1 MTLNADVSMVHPV
14 QREWPAFQ
22 PGAPGQLAP
31 PTLPLRFAVV
41 AALLAGASLDL
52 AYPEIGW
59 WPVAFVSVTVAL
71 WTLRGRSLPSAFLVS
86 LAYGATFYFT
96 HLVWVS
102 KFLGP
107 VPWVA
112 LAGLEAMLFGAG
124 GVLIALTYRL
134 SLSSRAFSRV
144 VPAVVAGVWV
154 LRETVMGNWP
164 YGGFPWA
171 RIGLTFVDSPFAAA
185 ASWIGTTGL
194 SFLAVFICASVLR
207 AIGQSRRRGWGPVG
221 LVVLLAVLVP
231 LYPTE
236 YVGTLKIGWVQGNG
250 PSGYFDARSTGD
262 ILEAQEAASTP
273 LVGRSMDLL
282 VWPEGSV
289 DADPLRDPAAAA
301 RLDRLV
307 RDVGA
312 PTLVNAATVRAGG
325 TFNTSLLWSGDGS
338 VQLHDK
344 NNPVPFGEYV
354 PDRWFFESLA
364 PDLIGL
370 IQREYTPG
378 SNAPVMDVAGT
389 RIGLAICFDVIYD
402 DIIRQGARAGAQ
414 LYVFQTN
421 NADFRGTDENLQQL
435 AIARMRAIETGRTVV
450 NVSTTG
456 TSQLISEDGA
466 VLSEL
471 SVDTAGAQI
480 SEVERRTGITP
491 AVVLMPWIGP
501 VLGGSSVLALLIAT
515 FAYVHP
521 RNNGGARRERNNL

>member
-1 MTLNADVSMVHPV
+1 MVHPA
-14 QREWPAFQ
+14 QRERRPSQ
-22 PGAPGQLAP
+22 PGAAPRTIP

-59 WPVAFVSVTVAL
+59 WPVTFVSVTVTL

-86 LAYGATFYFT
+86 LVYGASFYFT

-112 LAGLEAMLFGAG
+112 LAGLESMLFGAG
-124 GVLIALTYRL
+124 GVLIALAYRL
-134 SLSSRAFSRV
+134 ALSARGLSTVA
-144 VPAVVAGVWV
+144 PAVVAGVWV
-154 LRETVMGNWP
+154 LRETVMGSWP

-171 RIGLTFVDSPFAAA
+171 RTGLTLVDSPFAAA
-185 ASWIGTTGL
+185 ASWVGTTGM
-194 SFLAVFICASVLR
+194 SFLVVFICASVLQ
-207 AIGQSRRRGWGPVG
+207 ALGQRRGRGLNPAG
-221 LVVLLAVLVP
+221 LVVLLTVLIP
-231 LYPTE
+231 LFPTE
-236 YVGTLKIGWVQGNG
+236 QVGTLKVGWVQGNG
-250 PSGYFDARSTGD
+250 PSGYFDAKSAGD
-262 ILEAQEAASTP
+262 ILDAQEAASTP
-273 LVGRSMDLL
+273 LAGRSMDLL

-289 DADPLRDPAAAA
+289 DADPLRDAEAAA

-307 RDVGA
+307 RDMGA
-312 PTLVNAATVRAGG
+312 PALVNAPTVREGG
-325 TFNTSLLWSGDGS
+325 IFNTSLLWGGDGA

-344 NNPVPFGEYV
+344 ANPVPFGEYV
-354 PDRWFFESLA
+354 PDRWFYEAVA

-378 SNAPVMDVAGT
+378 SNAPVMDVAGA

-402 DIIRQGARAGAQ
+402 NVIRESAMAGAQ

-435 AIARMRAIETGRTVV
+435 ATARMRAIETGRAVV

-456 TSQLISEDGA
+456 TSQIIREDGT

-471 SVDTAGAQI
+471 SVDTTGAQI
-480 SEVERRTGITP
+480 SEVSLYTGITP
-491 AVVLMPWIGP
+491 AVALMPWIGP
-501 VLGGSSVLALLIAT
+501 VLGGVSVLALLVAA
-515 FAYVHP
+515 FALRHTRYT
-521 RNNGGARRERNNL
+521 GGARRERNNL

>member
-1 MTLNADVSMVHPV
+1 MTLNADSSMVHLA
-14 QREWPAFQ
+14 QRERRPS
-22 PGAPGQLAP
+22 PRGAAPRIIP

-41 AALLAGASLDL
+41 AALLAGTSLDL

-71 WTLRGRSLPSAFLVS
+71 WTLRGRSLPAAFLVS
-86 LAYGATFYFT
+86 LLFGASFYFT

-112 LAGLEAMLFGAG
+112 LAGLESMLFGAG
-124 GVLIALTYRL
+124 GVLIALAYRL
-134 SLSSRAFSRV
+134 ALSSRGLSTVA
-144 VPAVVAGVWV
+144 PAMVAGLWV
-154 LRETVMGNWP
+154 LRETVMGSWP

-171 RIGLTFVDSPFAAA
+171 RTGLTLVDSPFVAA
-185 ASWIGTTGL
+185 ASWVGTTGL
-194 SFLAVFICASVLR
+194 SFLMVFICASVLQALSQR
-207 AIGQSRRRGWGPVG
+207 RRRGSIPAV
-221 LVVLLAVLVP
+221 LVVLLTVLIP
-231 LYPTE
+231 LFPTE
-236 YVGTLKIGWVQGNG
+236 QVGTMRIGWVQGNG
-250 PSGYFDARSTGD
+250 PSGYFDAKSAGA
-262 ILEAQEAASTP
+262 ILDAQEAASTP
-273 LVGRSMDLL
+273 LAGRQMDLL

-289 DADPLRDPAAAA
+289 DSDPLRDAETAA

-307 RDVGA
+307 RDMGA
-312 PTLVNAATVRAGG
+312 PALANAATQREGH
-325 TFNTSLLWSGDGS
+325 TFNTSLLWGGDGP

-344 NNPVPFGEYV
+344 TNPVPFGEYV
-354 PDRWFFESLA
+354 PDRWFYEAVA

-378 SNAPVMDVAGT
+378 SNAPVMDVANM

-402 DIIRQGARAGAQ
+402 DVIRESAMAGAQ

-435 AIARMRAIETGRTVV
+435 ATARMRAIETGRTVV

-456 TSQLISEDGA
+456 TSQIIRNDGT

-471 SVDTAGAQI
+471 SVDTTGAQI
-480 SEVERRTGITP
+480 SEVPRHTGITP
-491 AVVLMPWIGP
+491 AVALMPWIGP
-501 VLGGSSVLALLIAT
+501 VLGGASLLALLIAT
-515 FAYVHP
+515 FALRHT
-521 RNNGGARRERNNL
+521 RNTDGASRERNNL